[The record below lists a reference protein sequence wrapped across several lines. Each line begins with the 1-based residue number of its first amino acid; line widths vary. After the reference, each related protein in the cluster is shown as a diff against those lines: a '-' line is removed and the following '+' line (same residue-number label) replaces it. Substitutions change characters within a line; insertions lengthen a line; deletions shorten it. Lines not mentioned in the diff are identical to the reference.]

1 MKGFRVFFIFSFL
14 AIYCFGAGI
23 MDGFVIYHG
32 WRFVGKAEFIQMH
45 KETGARIVGLFV
57 LPMLVCT
64 IFTVLLFWFR
74 PALLP
79 KKLVWMAIACQAV
92 GWLSSAFIQI
102 PIQGQLDEGK
112 NMELLNKLIVTDWI
126 RVAASLAFISVVI
139 SMVLQVC
146 RSYYKPNRI
155 TI

>member
-1 MKGFRVFFIFSFL
+1 MKNFRIFFMFCLL

-32 WRFVGKAEFIQMH
+32 WRFVGDAEFVPVH
-45 KETGARIVGLFV
+45 KEMGARIVALLV

-64 IFTVLLFWFR
+64 ILAVLLFWCR

-79 KKLVWMAIACQAV
+79 KKFVWMAIACLAV

-126 RVAASLAFISVVI
+126 RVVASFAFISVVI
-139 SMVLQVC
+139 SMFLHVW
-146 RSYYKPNRI
+146 RSYAKPVVI
-155 TI
+155 